1 VSIAGI
7 APTEA
12 SISDLSYPGSRRLY
26 VYVKG
31 EHLAAKPSIKSF
43 IEAYSKAWSK
53 GGPLEKKGL
62 VPLHDADATAA
73 TAQATGLK
81 PLDPSSLK

>member
-1 VSIAGI
+1 M
-7 APTEA
+7 
-12 SISDLSYPGSRRLY
+12 
-26 VYVKG
+26 
-31 EHLAAKPSIKSF
+31 KSF
-43 IEAYSKAWSK
+43 IEAYAKAWGK

-62 VPLHDADATAA
+62 VPLHDAEATAA